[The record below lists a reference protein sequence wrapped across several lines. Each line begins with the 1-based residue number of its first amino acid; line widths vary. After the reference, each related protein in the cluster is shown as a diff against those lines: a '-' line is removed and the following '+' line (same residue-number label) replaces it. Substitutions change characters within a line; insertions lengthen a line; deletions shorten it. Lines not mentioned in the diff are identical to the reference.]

1 MTDWSKTSIKF
12 IDVTVSIAEGIIET
26 GLHVK
31 STDNHQYV
39 LSSSYH
45 PFYSK
50 KGIPYSPAL
59 RLNRICSNNKFFDKR
74 WNDLDKYLLERGYSK
89 KTIRK
94 LILGTRA
101 IPKSVLLEKANNQ
114 EKQNKIT
121 FNITYHPVFL
131 NVREILEEVH
141 VILASDNG
149 HKKVFLDVPMIVLKT
164 YLKVHLV
171 R

>member
-74 WNDLDKYLLERGYSK
+74 
-89 KTIRK
+89 
-94 LILGTRA
+94 
-101 IPKSVLLEKANNQ
+101 
-114 EKQNKIT
+114 
-121 FNITYHPVFL
+121 
-131 NVREILEEVH
+131 
-141 VILASDNG
+141 
-149 HKKVFLDVPMIVLKT
+149 
-164 YLKVHLV
+164 
-171 R
+171 